1 MTHNA
6 TVHNLPLELDKKYF
20 NSFMLF
26 YEYYTIYTRSNV
38 AAVVG
43 ARDAEYLVGDRFS
56 VVALCVQC
64 GVHP

>member
-6 TVHNLPLELDKKYF
+6 TVHNLPLELD

-26 YEYYTIYTRSNV
+26 YEYYTIYTRSDI

-43 ARDAEYLVGDRFS
+43 ARYAEYFVGDRFT